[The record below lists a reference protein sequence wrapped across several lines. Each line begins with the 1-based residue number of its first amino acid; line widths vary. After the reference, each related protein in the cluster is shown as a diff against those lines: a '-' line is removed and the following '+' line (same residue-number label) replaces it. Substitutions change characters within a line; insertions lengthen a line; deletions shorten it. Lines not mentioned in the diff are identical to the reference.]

1 MEEEKTSLK
10 VLGYKDLLFCSSA
23 VPPMWHSLLRG
34 LGQPDL
40 HGLRRDPGGPAQ
52 LLQAWRGL
60 PVVLVAEVCQRDLD
74 HPGMLLPVDPARA
87 DRQPADGQVRLR
99 DPGHFRDAR
108 LEHHGLPLRQRPLQ
122 FQGI

>member
-1 MEEEKTSLK
+1 MRQ
-10 VLGYKDLLFCSSA
+10 
-23 VPPMWHSLLRG
+23 PLLRRFR
-34 LGQPDL
+34 QSVL

-87 DRQPADGQVRLR
+87 DRQPADSQVRLR
-99 DPGHFRDAR
+99 DPGHFRDAW
-108 LEHHGLPLRQRPLQ
+108 LEHHGLPLRFGPVQRK
-122 FQGI
+122 GIN